1 MELKRVYWL
10 SSDVDSITHDQL
22 TIQMGTGQGLKKGS
36 LFELV
41 VPERAWSISD
51 EEGASPPKSVGMMR
65 VIETSSESSTLKLF
79 RQWDNLSE
87 GSWVVEHFEPSY
99 ALELFYVPPTT
110 NRYFSLGVN
119 YHARPFY
126 GLDFGGGG
134 QFIRITDSSGD
145 DDYGV
150 GFSAF
155 GIWRYIDTPT
165 INIGGK
171 LAANLD
177 IPFKKD
183 NAGTT
188 VFTSLF
194 SVNIGILAEM
204 TVDKR
209 FDIVFNAG
217 YRLALKS
224 DKWTYSEGDD
234 TYPAVWDGDAPVV
247 DTSGLFFSLGFHY
260 LLF

>member
-1 MELKRVYWL
+1 
-10 SSDVDSITHDQL
+10 L
-22 TIQMGTGQGLKKGS
+22 TIPMGTGQGLKKGY
-36 LFELV
+36 LFELM
-41 VPERAWSISD
+41 VPERTWSILDQKGTSLPRS
-51 EEGASPPKSVGMMR
+51 AGMMR
-65 VIETSSESSTLKLF
+65 VVETSSEGSILRLS
-79 RQWDNLSE
+79 RQWDYLEE
-87 GSWVVEHFEPSY
+87 GSWVVEHFEPSF
-99 ALELFYVPPTT
+99 ALELFYVPPIT
-110 NRYFSLGVN
+110 NRYFSAGIN
-119 YHARPFY
+119 YHARPFHS
-126 GLDFGGGG
+126 LDFGGGG

-150 GFSAF
+150 GFSGF

-165 INIGGK
+165 IDLGGK

-177 IPFKKD
+177 IPLKKD
-183 NAGTT
+183 DAGTT

-194 SVNIGILAEM
+194 SVNVGILAEM
-204 TVDKR
+204 TVNKR

-217 YRLALKS
+217 YRLAIKS

-234 TYPAVWDGDAPVV
+234 TYPAVWDGDAPAV